1 MATLDNYERIK
12 PLMKWDDPE
21 KFYFIQI
28 FKRRKD
34 NPGMAKDMIL
44 INNHYI
50 YTEEQFDKIY
60 PEIKASCD
68 GHNARAYLRLNR
80 RSAKQ
85 TAMQSLK
92 RLTEIIIQEN
102 FKAAKGAY
110 ASAAGEYHAEEDKT
124 WIIDI
129 DDCDLKCIPEDRL
142 FIMDTILELQKAT
155 KKEPFA
161 YMVKTRNGIHFI
173 ARPFNSAAFKTILQD
188 HGFRCDLHKDN
199 PTILYMP

>member
-1 MATLDNYERIK
+1 MATIDNYERIK

-34 NPGMAKDMIL
+34 NLGMAKDMIL
-44 INNHYI
+44 IDNFYI
-50 YTEEQFDKIY
+50 YTEEQFEKTY
-60 PEIKASCD
+60 PQIKASCD

-92 RLTEIIIQEN
+92 RLTEIILQEN

-110 ASAAGEYHAEEDKT
+110 ASAAGEFHAEKDKT

-129 DDCDLKCIPEDRL
+129 DDCDMKCIPEDRM
-142 FIMDTILELQKAT
+142 FIMNTILSLQESAKQ
-155 KKEPFA
+155 EPLA
-161 YMVKTRNGIHFI
+161 YMVQTRNGIHFI
-173 ARPFNSAAFKTILQD
+173 TRPFNSAAFKTILSD
-188 HGFRCDLHKDN
+188 RGLRCDLHRDN